1 VDIVKADAVEAR
13 WLTGETE
20 ITRAAGRLAGMG
32 PAEVVLTHRDG
43 LLVLAG
49 GQVYEAGFH
58 PAALVG
64 RSGRG
69 DTCLAAYVARRLS
82 ADPAEATIWAAA
94 LTSLKMKAEGPF
106 RRGVGEVEALIRE
119 RYGPRT
125 G

>member
-1 VDIVKADAVEAR
+1 
-13 WLTGETE
+13 
-20 ITRAAGRLAGMG
+20 MG
-32 PAEVVLTHRDG
+32 PAEVILTHRDG

-94 LTSLKMKAEGPF
+94 LTSLKMEAEGPF

-119 RYGPRT
+119 RYGPRP